1 MYWSLR
7 LVSVVLHQED
17 QDEGRDPEDEA
28 GEGDHDRGDDLL
40 DPDDGGDDRV
50 GLDRVGG
57 EVGVER
63 LEPGDGGE
71 VPAGEESVQSRNVLE

>member
-50 GLDRVGG
+50 
-57 EVGVER
+57 
-63 LEPGDGGE
+63 
-71 VPAGEESVQSRNVLE
+71 